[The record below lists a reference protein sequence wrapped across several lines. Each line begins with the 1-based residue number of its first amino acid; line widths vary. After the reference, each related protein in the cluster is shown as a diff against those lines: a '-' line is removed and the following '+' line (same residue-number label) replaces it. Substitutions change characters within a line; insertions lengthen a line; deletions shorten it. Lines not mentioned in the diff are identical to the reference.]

1 MTATVTVARLDVPR
15 YALGEGPVWDVGDAR
30 LYSVDAAGGTL
41 NAYDPATGDHEQWSF
56 GERIG
61 CLARRERGGFLV
73 ALQSGFALF
82 DPDTGER
89 TPLADPDP
97 DPTTSL
103 NDGKADAAGRYV
115 CGSVD
120 LRMEAARGKLYRLD
134 PDGTLAVLDEGL
146 TVSNGPC
153 WSPDGRTLYHADS
166 VPRTIYA
173 FDYHVATGAATN
185 RRVFA
190 STAELGGIP
199 DGATVDAEGCLWTAV
214 CEGGVVARFTPDGE
228 LDRTVPIPVSM
239 PSSVMFGG
247 PDLDRLFVTTIDP
260 STFGFP
266 AEPDGGSTYVV
277 DGLGVRGL
285 PEHRFAG

>member
-15 YALGEGPVWDVGDAR
+15 YALGEGPVWDVEDAR
-30 LYSVDAAGGTL
+30 LYSVNAAGGTL
-41 NAYDPATGDHEQWSF
+41 NAYDSATGHHEQWTF
-56 GERIG
+56 G
-61 CLARRERGGFLV
+61 ERGGFLV

-82 DPDTGER
+82 DPATGER

-97 DPTTSL
+97 DPATSL

-120 LRMEAARGKLYRLD
+120 LRMETARGKLYRLD

-166 VPRTIYA
+166 VPRTISA
-173 FDYHVATGAATN
+173 FDYDVATGEATN
-185 RRVFA
+185 RRVLA

-199 DGATVDAEGCLWTAV
+199 DGATVDGEGCLWTAV
-214 CEGGVVARFTPDGE
+214 CEGGVVARLTPDGE
-228 LDRTVPIPVSM
+228 LDRTVTIPVSM

-277 DGLGVRGL
+277 DGLGVRGI